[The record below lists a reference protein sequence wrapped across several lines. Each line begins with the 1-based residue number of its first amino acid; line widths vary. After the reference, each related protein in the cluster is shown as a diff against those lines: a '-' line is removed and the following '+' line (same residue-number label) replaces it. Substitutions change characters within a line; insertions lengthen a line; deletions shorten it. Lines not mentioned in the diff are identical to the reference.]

1 MLIVAAGDTGAAWIL
16 QPLMDKGF
24 VERDAD
30 YITWI
35 PVVLILITLG
45 RAIGA
50 FVDGYCINWVS
61 RKVVQD
67 LRQKMFE
74 RLLYAPAA
82 YYDVYSIGGLVS
94 RLTYD
99 VEQVARASSGAFRTL
114 FRDLLKV
121 IFLLSL
127 MFYLSWKLSVIFILI
142 FPLAYVIFKFSSKR
156 FRSISSRIQESVGDI
171 THIAKQTFQCHQL
184 VKIFG
189 AYELEKSA
197 FFSANNSNRQQ
208 SMKKVAILCASVPLL
223 VFVLGTGVAVV
234 IWLAL
239 ILEIKPGVFTSYLV
253 SMTMVVR
260 PVKNLSKIN
269 EVIQTGM
276 AGAESVFRTMDLPTE
291 RDEGTHQLGHVTG
304 NVSFEK
310 VSFYYTDAG
319 NPVLKEISFEIPA
332 GKTVALVGHSGS
344 GKSTIASILMRF
356 YIPVSGQVCI
366 DRIPIEQTTLE
377 SFRDNTAIVSQEVM
391 LFDDSIRNNIAYGRK
406 GVIDEARLMEA
417 VEAAYCAEFLEIFP
431 KGLDT
436 GVGESGIR
444 LSGGQRQRIA
454 IARALYKDAPVLI
467 LDEATSSLDSGSE
480 KKIQKAIDRLIE
492 NRTTLIIAH
501 RLSTIENADLI
512 LVLEKGKIVER
523 GTHQGLLEKQGAY
536 FQLYNAQHSAT
547 DSGPGTG

>member
-1 MLIVAAGDTGAAWIL
+1 MVAAGDTGAAWIL

-30 YITWI
+30 YIVWI
-35 PVVLILITLG
+35 PVVLVLITLV

-50 FVDGYCINWVS
+50 FIDGYCINWVS
-61 RKVVQD
+61 RRVVQD

-74 RLLYAPAA
+74 RLLYVPAA
-82 YYDVYSIGGLVS
+82 YYDARSIGGLVS

-114 FRDLLKV
+114 FRDLLKT

-127 MFYLSWKLSVIFILI
+127 MFYLSWKLSLIFLLI
-142 FPLAYVIFKFSSKR
+142 FPLAYVIFKFSSGR

-189 AYELEKSA
+189 AYEHEKSA

-223 VFVLGTGVAVV
+223 VFVLGTGMAVV

-239 ILEIKPGVFTSYLV
+239 ILEIKPGVFTAYLV

-276 AGAESVFRTMDLPTE
+276 AGAESVFGTIDLPAE
-291 RDEGTHQLGHVTG
+291 KDEGTHRLGNVTGHVSFE
-304 NVSFEK
+304 NVSF
-310 VSFYYTDAG
+310 SYTDAASR
-319 NPVLKEISFEIPA
+319 VLQDISFEIPA

-344 GKSTIASILMRF
+344 GKSTIAAILMRF
-356 YIPVSGQVCI
+356 YHPTSGQVFI
-366 DRIPIEQTTLE
+366 DGIPVEQTTLG
-377 SFRDNTAIVSQEVM
+377 SFRDSTAIVSQEVM

-406 GVIDEARLMEA
+406 GEVDEARLMAA
-417 VEAAYCAEFLEIFP
+417 VEAAYCAEFLEIFA

-436 GVGESGIR
+436 GVGESGVR

-523 GTHQGLLEKQGAY
+523 GTHRALLEAQGAY
-536 FQLYNAQHSAT
+536 FHLYNAQHSVA
-547 DSGPGTG
+547 DSEQGAG

>member
-1 MLIVAAGDTGAAWIL
+1 MVAAGDTGAAWIL

-30 YITWI
+30 YIVWI
-35 PVVLILITLG
+35 PVVLVLITLV

-50 FVDGYCINWVS
+50 FIDGYCINWVS
-61 RKVVQD
+61 RRVVQD

-74 RLLYAPAA
+74 RLLYVPAA
-82 YYDVYSIGGLVS
+82 YYDARSIGGLVS

-114 FRDLLKV
+114 FRDLLKT

-127 MFYLSWKLSVIFILI
+127 MFYLSWKLSLIFLLI
-142 FPLAYVIFKFSSKR
+142 FPLAYVIFKFSSGR

-189 AYELEKSA
+189 AYEHEKSV

-223 VFVLGTGVAVV
+223 VFVLGTGMAVV

-239 ILEIKPGVFTSYLV
+239 ILEIKPGVFTAYLV

-276 AGAESVFRTMDLPTE
+276 AGAESVFGTIDLPAE
-291 RDEGTHQLGHVTG
+291 KDEGTHRLGNVTGHVSFE
-304 NVSFEK
+304 NVSF
-310 VSFYYTDAG
+310 SYTDAASR
-319 NPVLKEISFEIPA
+319 VLQDISFEIPA

-344 GKSTIASILMRF
+344 GKSTIAAILMRF
-356 YIPVSGQVCI
+356 YHPTSGQVFI
-366 DRIPIEQTTLE
+366 DGIPVEQTTLG
-377 SFRDNTAIVSQEVM
+377 SFRDSTAIVSQEVM

-406 GVIDEARLMEA
+406 GEADEARLMAA
-417 VEAAYCAEFLEIFP
+417 VEAAYCAEFLEIFA

-523 GTHQGLLEKQGAY
+523 GTHRALLEAQGAY
-536 FQLYNAQHSAT
+536 FHLYNAQHSVA
-547 DSGPGTG
+547 DSGQGAG